1 MAKRKV
7 RQKQHPLESATAE
20 KPTQKRA
27 LAEAIRHLGPAAS
40 HSALAQFVQE
50 QFGMELAF
58 YMLLPKAGNVNKRAL
73 SSAHRVQCA

>member
-7 RQKQHPLESATAE
+7 RQKQHPLESATSE

-27 LAEAIRHLGPAAS
+27 LAEAIRHLGPAAC

-58 YMLLPKAGNVNKRAL
+58 YMVMPRVR
-73 SSAHRVQCA
+73 SASKQTVPSADGVRGA